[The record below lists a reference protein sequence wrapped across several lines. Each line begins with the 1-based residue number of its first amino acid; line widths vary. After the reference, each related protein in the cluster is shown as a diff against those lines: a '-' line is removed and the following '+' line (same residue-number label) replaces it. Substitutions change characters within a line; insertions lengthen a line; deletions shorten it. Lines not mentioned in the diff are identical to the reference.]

1 MKVTKLIDIDV
12 HSEDL
17 QEIIAKPPS
26 WMLKRGI
33 SFILLTIL
41 IILGMSVFIRY
52 PEMVTTSIRFNTEDA
67 PKAISPKVAGN
78 LVRLLIRDGSW
89 VTAGT
94 PLAYLESTADHR
106 QITQLLD
113 RLQQLRQQGGQYNN
127 LEKMVAPTALNL
139 GELQVS
145 YQSFYLAYLNY
156 LSSMDSGIYQRRRSA
171 IHSETANVQ
180 LQYEKNRQS
189 IALQQQQLALA
200 EKEYEKYQ
208 LLAEKKVI
216 SPAELQQKEALL
228 LAKRQTIPQMEN
240 NLIAYQ
246 GNLLSKNKELM
257 DIDNQIFEEQ
267 KKFVQSLNSFISE
280 AETWKKQYILTSPS
294 AGKLIY
300 GEFLQANQQVQ
311 VGQKLFYI
319 NPPDEHYYGEILLPQ
334 ESSARIKR
342 GQQILINVRSY
353 PYQEYGYLRGRVGYI
368 SDIPIHDSV
377 FFCKVELTRTTQDSL
392 IRLKPGLLGDAK
404 IITEDKSILRRIWDN
419 LTKNL
424 KFGK

>member
-1 MKVTKLIDIDV
+1 
-12 HSEDL
+12 
-17 QEIIAKPPS
+17 
-26 WMLKRGI
+26 
-33 SFILLTIL
+33 
-41 IILGMSVFIRY
+41 
-52 PEMVTTSIRFNTEDA
+52 
-67 PKAISPKVAGN
+67 
-78 LVRLLIRDGSW
+78 
-89 VTAGT
+89 
-94 PLAYLESTADHR
+94 
-106 QITQLLD
+106 
-113 RLQQLRQQGGQYNN
+113 
-127 LEKMVAPTALNL
+127 
-139 GELQVS
+139 
-145 YQSFYLAYLNY
+145 
-156 LSSMDSGIYQRRRSA
+156 
-171 IHSETANVQ
+171 
-180 LQYEKNRQS
+180 
-189 IALQQQQLALA
+189 
-200 EKEYEKYQ
+200 
-208 LLAEKKVI
+208 
-216 SPAELQQKEALL
+216 
-228 LAKRQTIPQMEN
+228 
-240 NLIAYQ
+240 
-246 GNLLSKNKELM
+246 M

-368 SDIPIHDSV
+368 SDIPIHDRV
-377 FFCKVELTRTTQDSL
+377 FLCKVELTRTTQDSL